1 MRVQGTREV
10 QQPSGIAKKSESVS
24 RPNDHQMITGSG
36 ATALALS
43 LIL

>member
-1 MRVQGTREV
+1 MLRNYKGKKND
-10 QQPSGIAKKSESVS
+10 KKSESVS